1 MRTKELTINNKKI
14 TTTLFAGG
22 PGFKIYG
29 HPDFGFIV
37 NIGRKYFPI
46 SENSP
51 EDKIVANYVNLKYQN
66 IKDQERIKNEFDALV
81 LKLNTKNNPYEVST
95 YKGDNI
101 YHIDT
106 TGDACVGD
114 EVKFEMATFTGSHS
128 KPKFNGFV
136 LIEAKIINDSYG
148 KDKQQHTFTLLHKDG
163 TKQLIKGRNLYRNG
177 LFRKPWKD
185 ENERN
190 KTLEEKHLRGSI
202 ARSVRYERKNNPS
215 KDRLMKK
222 EIEIDSKEGK
232 KDLLDF
238 FQKKFPSLSKKE
250 IKDQIEESLDD
261 NGRYS
266 SYGTCYKVEVDG
278 EEFNLVPSFDTFH
291 DIAIDYVTQ
300 MLEDEPELFTQSWLE
315 SHLYITDTDKR
326 LIAGDEAEA
335 YSSGLRDRDIAE
347 EYENKHGELLYEVEP
362 DEEEGE
368 EGELDYD
375 KMREEIYDSH
385 YDYVYGELERDA
397 VGYFTDNLG
406 YPIEDLMK
414 NNLFSIDIGAAA
426 EDAVQTDGEAHF
438 LSHYDGNYEETN
450 GGIIVMKE

>member
-1 MRTKELTINNKKI
+1 MNVFKVEVIDPTREIYNVKTVYSKKEATDFIKFNSSPDSFGHIEKERSKKERFALGFPTHSGR
-14 TTTLFAGG
+14 TTTA
-22 PGFKIYG
+22 
-29 HPDFGFIV
+29 
-37 NIGRKYFPI
+37 
-46 SENSP
+46 
-51 EDKIVANYVNLKYQN
+51 Q
-66 IKDQERIKNEFDALV
+66 
-81 LKLNTKNNPYEVST
+81 T
-95 YKGDNI
+95 
-101 YHIDT
+101 
-106 TGDACVGD
+106 D
-114 EVKFEMATFTGSHS
+114 EYY
-128 KPKFNGFV
+128 
-136 LIEAKIINDSYG
+136 I
-148 KDKQQHTFTLLHKDG
+148 G
-163 TKQLIKGRNLYRNG
+163 TKKVSYEEAMSNIRRLNEIAEKTKMNPTRN
-177 LFRKPWKD
+177 
-185 ENERN
+185 
-190 KTLEEKHLRGSI
+190 
-202 ARSVRYERKNNPS
+202 
-215 KDRLMKK
+215 RLMKK

-261 NGRYS
+261 KGRYS
-266 SYGTCYKVEVDG
+266 SFGTCYKVEVDG
-278 EEFNLVPSFDTFH
+278 EEFNLIPSFDTFH

-300 MLEDEPELFTQSWLE
+300 MLEDEPELFIQSFLE

-335 YSSGLRDRDIAE
+335 YSSELRDREIAE

-375 KMREEIYDSH
+375 KMREDIYDSH

-397 VGYFTDNLG
+397 VGYFTDSLG
-406 YPIEDLMK
+406 YEMKDLMK
-414 NNLFSIDIGAAA
+414 NNLFSIDINSAA

>member
-1 MRTKELTINNKKI
+1 MNVFKVEVIDPTREIYNVKTVYSKKEATDFIKFNSSPDSFGHIEKERSKKERFALGFPTHSGR
-14 TTTLFAGG
+14 TTTA
-22 PGFKIYG
+22 
-29 HPDFGFIV
+29 
-37 NIGRKYFPI
+37 
-46 SENSP
+46 
-51 EDKIVANYVNLKYQN
+51 Q
-66 IKDQERIKNEFDALV
+66 
-81 LKLNTKNNPYEVST
+81 T
-95 YKGDNI
+95 
-101 YHIDT
+101 
-106 TGDACVGD
+106 D
-114 EVKFEMATFTGSHS
+114 EYY
-128 KPKFNGFV
+128 
-136 LIEAKIINDSYG
+136 I
-148 KDKQQHTFTLLHKDG
+148 G
-163 TKQLIKGRNLYRNG
+163 TKKVSYEEAMSNIRRLNEIAEKTKMNPTRN
-177 LFRKPWKD
+177 
-185 ENERN
+185 
-190 KTLEEKHLRGSI
+190 
-202 ARSVRYERKNNPS
+202 
-215 KDRLMKK
+215 RLMKK

-278 EEFNLVPSFDTFH
+278 EEFNLIPSFDTFH

-335 YSSGLRDRDIAE
+335 YIGNMTEKEIAD
-347 EYENKHGELLYEVEP
+347 EYENKHGELLITLYES
-362 DEEEGE
+362 DDGEEEQ
-368 EGELDYD
+368 LDAR
-375 KMREEIYDSH
+375 KMREELYDAY